1 MVGDGAEQVNRGR
14 AFAPHG
20 VPSPAKAASQTTRAR
35 LCRGRAPRARPPGSR
50 PGRHD
55 TGMPS
60 TRTLWTIGHSTREW
74 DVFTGMLREAGIEA
88 LADVRRY
95 PGSRRNPQFSAE
107 AMGAALPEAG
117 IAFVAMPA
125 LGGRRA
131 PRKDSPN
138 TAWRNVH
145 FRGYADYMDTG
156 DYQAARDRLAELA
169 TARRTAVMCAE
180 AMWWQCHRSLIAD
193 DFKAAGWTVLHL
205 MQPSRTEEHP
215 YTGAARIVDGRL
227 DYSPEGPRQ
236 RELL

>member
-1 MVGDGAEQVNRGR
+1 MVGDATGQVNHRC
-14 AFAPHG
+14 AFAPLG
-20 VPSPAKAASQTTRAR
+20 LLSPAEAASQTS
-35 LCRGRAPRARPPGSR
+35 PRTLGTAVPWRPRPSGSR

-55 TGMPS
+55 PDMSS
-60 TRTLWTIGHSTREW
+60 THTLWTIGHSTREW

-107 AMGAALPEAG
+107 AMAAALPATG
-117 IAFVAMPA
+117 IAFAPMPA

-138 TAWRNVH
+138 SAWRNVH

-169 TARRTAVMCAE
+169 AARRTAVMCAE

-205 MQPSRTEEHP
+205 MQPGRTEEHP

-227 DYSPEGPRQ
+227 DYSAEGPRQ